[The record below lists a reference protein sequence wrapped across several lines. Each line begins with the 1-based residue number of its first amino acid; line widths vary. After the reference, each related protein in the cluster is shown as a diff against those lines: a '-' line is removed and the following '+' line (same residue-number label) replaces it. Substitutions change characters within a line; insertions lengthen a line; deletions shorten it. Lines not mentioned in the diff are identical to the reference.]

1 MYIIHMVLPCV
12 NQFSNS
18 YPLLAARDDARV
30 LPSFEVRRRVYG
42 VFTWHKAIVL

>member
-1 MYIIHMVLPCV
+1 MVLPAV

-30 LPSFEVRRRVYG
+30 LPSFEVRGRVYG
-42 VFTWHKAIVL
+42 VSRWFKAIVL